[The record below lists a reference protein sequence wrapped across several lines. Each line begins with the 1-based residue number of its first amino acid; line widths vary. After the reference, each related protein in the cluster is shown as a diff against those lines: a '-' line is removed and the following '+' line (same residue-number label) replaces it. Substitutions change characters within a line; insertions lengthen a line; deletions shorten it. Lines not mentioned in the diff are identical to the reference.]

1 MFCAS
6 IASPTPFARY
16 MLKNIP
22 PLLTPDA
29 LHALASMGH
38 GDEVAIVDANFPAA
52 RMAQA
57 GGARL
62 VQLAGANATGVLQAV
77 LQVLPLDHF
86 DPVAAWT
93 MQVVGDASA
102 VPEPVAEFAVALH
115 SAGEAPAVS
124 LERFD
129 FYQRAQSAFVILR
142 SGEQRKY
149 GNILLRKGV
158 IASDGA

>member
-1 MFCAS
+1 
-6 IASPTPFARY
+6 

-38 GDEVAIVDANFPAA
+38 GDDVAIVDANFPAA
-52 RMAQA
+52 SMAGK

-62 VQLAGANATGVLQAV
+62 VQLAGASATQALQAV
-77 LQVLPLDHF
+77 LQLLPLDDF
-86 DPVAAWT
+86 VPEAAWT
-93 MQVVGDASA
+93 MQVVGNATA
-102 VPEPVAEFAVALH
+102 VPGPVAEFAAALQ
-115 SAGEAPAVS
+115 AVGEAPAAT

-129 FYQRAQSAFVILR
+129 FYQRAQSAFLILQT
-142 SGEQRKY
+142 GESRKY

-158 IASDGA
+158 IASDAP

>member
-1 MFCAS
+1 
-6 IASPTPFARY
+6 

-38 GDEVAIVDANFPAA
+38 GDDVAIVDANFPADRVA
-52 RMAQA
+52 RQ

-62 VQLAGANATGVLQAV
+62 VQLAGASATEVLRAV

-86 DPVAAWT
+86 VPDAAWT
-93 MQVVGDASA
+93 MQVVGDDQA
-102 VPEPVAEFAVALH
+102 VKTIPAPVAEFAAVLKQ
-115 SAGEAPAVS
+115 AGEQPAAT

-129 FYQRAQSAFVILR
+129 FYQRAEAAFVILR

-158 IASDGA
+158 LASDD